1 MTDENKKQK
10 PDWKVLTK
18 RGEALGSQIGVG
30 FNHKAGQ
37 GITILMDAQPLPNK
51 DGQLELVVFPVQS
64 NE

>member
-1 MTDENKKQK
+1 MADENKRQK

-51 DGQLELVVFPVQS
+51 DGQLELVVFPIQS